1 MSNILT
7 RPRQILI
14 IWESIY
20 GPLPPNLET
29 EFLKSEEVQRLSYFS
44 WETVYKAINS
54 KAKTLSEVVQVIEL
68 IVSRDEF
75 KEKSRMWLRENF
87 TETEAET
94 ETELQPGAYKL
105 LNKIYSVRKHGK
117 SSKQRVLYFDPNLK
131 KYVKLQYK
139 SEEIRVLKTLKY
151 DHRLTLEQAIKLSNE
166 WGICCHCGRVL
177 TATRSVGKGMG
188 PICEQHYN

>member
-1 MSNILT
+1 
-7 RPRQILI
+7 
-14 IWESIY
+14 
-20 GPLPPNLET
+20 
-29 EFLKSEEVQRLSYFS
+29 
-44 WETVYKAINS
+44 
-54 KAKTLSEVVQVIEL
+54 
-68 IVSRDEF
+68 
-75 KEKSRMWLRENF
+75 MWLRENF

-139 SEEIRVLKTLKY
+139 SEEIRVLKTLNF